1 MMKLNQLKLPYLPL
15 LRMEKLDRLIQ
26 INPLILLAQPDPTPL
41 LIGFPENALLEIGK
55 APRAS

>member
-26 INPLILLAQPDPTPL
+26 INPLILLAQPDPTP
-41 LIGFPENALLEIGK
+41 
-55 APRAS
+55 